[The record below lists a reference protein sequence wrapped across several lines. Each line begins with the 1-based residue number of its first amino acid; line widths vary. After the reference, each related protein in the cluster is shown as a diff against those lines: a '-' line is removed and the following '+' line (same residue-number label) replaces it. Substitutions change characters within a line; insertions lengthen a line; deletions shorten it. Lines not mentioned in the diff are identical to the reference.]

1 MVRLAA
7 FILVLSIPVS
17 AAGPAAMPPSFEGM
31 LNAIHLQ
38 VRQTRAAQVQEKS
51 KAEIERLSW
60 DVSRLNSDL
69 WQLRNDLRDI
79 ARRVQRR
86 GPSQPGRPD
95 QDPFLRNDIQRLVW
109 NLRDMARFADRAER
123 DVQRLISQA
132 SKDPEQVQP
141 AQNLLSEAQRMSS
154 ETRWLESDGRN
165 VGWDL
170 RRAGYNMEA
179 WDVERESG
187 GIATG
192 ARNLENASRALLEK
206 VR

>member
-7 FILVLSIPVS
+7 LVLVLAAPVS
-17 AAGPAAMPPSFEGM
+17 AAGPAAMPPSFEGL

-38 VRQTRAAQVQEKS
+38 VRQTRAAQVKEKS
-51 KAEIERLSW
+51 KVEIERLTW
-60 DVSRLNSDL
+60 DLSRLNSDL
-69 WQLRNDLRDI
+69 WRLRNDLRDI
-79 ARRVQRR
+79 ARRVQRYGR
-86 GPSQPGRPD
+86 PQPGRPD

-132 SKDPEQVQP
+132 VKDPEQVQP

-154 ETRWLESDGRN
+154 EARWLESDGRN

-192 ARNLENASRALLEK
+192 ARNLENAARALLEK